1 MNYYMITNYR
11 SKCIIDNHETTGSHN
26 GCLYLSA
33 RSVGKLGWHQLAG
46 LSHMP
51 SYWLWVIWE
60 RRTPGKSGLCFVSS
74 SSSLAQA
81 CSYDE
86 GKGRKWKHCAFFKS
100 NIPLGKASHMAK
112 LVINKQRNQI
122 CPFSETVESYGKGV

>member
-1 MNYYMITNYR
+1 MITNYR

-81 CSYDE
+81 CSCSQ
-86 GKGRKWKHCAFFKS
+86 GRDARAEIKVCKHVFKPLHSSHLLAFHWQNAVK
-100 NIPLGKASHMAK
+100 
-112 LVINKQRNQI
+112 
-122 CPFSETVESYGKGV
+122 